1 MEKDELSTL
10 SLVHENVNVPLVER
24 RMVSG
29 PLIANPE

>member
-1 MEKDELSTL
+1 MEKDDVGTL

-29 PLIANPE
+29 LLIANSE